1 MKKETFTLLS
11 SMIPILLF
19 FNIVIFKDILI
30 ANIIISIA
38 IVIIASKLVS
48 EVIKFKNNTH

>member
-1 MKKETFTLLS
+1 MKKETFTLLN

-19 FNIVIFKDILI
+19 FNIVIFKEILI

-38 IVIIASKLVS
+38 IVIIAIKLVS
-48 EVIKFKNNTH
+48 EVIKLKNNTH

>member
-19 FNIVIFKDILI
+19 FNIVIFKEILI

-38 IVIIASKLVS
+38 IVIISIKLVS
-48 EVIKFKNNTH
+48 EVIKLKNNTH